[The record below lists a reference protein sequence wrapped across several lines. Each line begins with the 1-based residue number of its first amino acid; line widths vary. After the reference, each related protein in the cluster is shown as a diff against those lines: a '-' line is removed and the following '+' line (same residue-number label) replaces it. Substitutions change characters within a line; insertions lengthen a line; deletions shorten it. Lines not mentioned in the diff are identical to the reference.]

1 MYYRPRND
9 RRLFMF
15 SSQLEKI
22 IDLAK
27 RTGDKV
33 IVMPEF
39 GEPFAMVPLEQ
50 YEEMTES
57 KIDYAGMTEEEI
69 LNRVN
74 SEISLWKQA
83 QREIGLS
90 SDVDFFSPRDL
101 GEDLMPRLSFERG
114 FDNDYDL
121 VNERRGERTFDP
133 LAGEEEEE
141 EKWDSSRWPED
152 LVAETKSKEKE
163 EKEEKEEDWKIDEE
177 GLDEDWLNEEM
188 VGDVNYETEKPAEA
202 NKDLPTIEA
211 DAENVENE
219 VEKKDIDEFLVEP
232 IE

>member
-1 MYYRPRND
+1 
-9 RRLFMF
+9 
-15 SSQLEKI
+15 
-22 IDLAK
+22 
-27 RTGDKV
+27 
-33 IVMPEF
+33 MPEF

-74 SEISLWKQA
+74 REISLWKQA

-163 EKEEKEEDWKIDEE
+163 EKEEKEEDWKINEE

>member
-74 SEISLWKQA
+74 REISLWKQA

-163 EKEEKEEDWKIDEE
+163 EKEEKEEDWKINEE

>member
-1 MYYRPRND
+1 
-9 RRLFMF
+9 MF

-74 SEISLWKQA
+74 REISLWKQA

-163 EKEEKEEDWKIDEE
+163 EKEEKEEDWKINEE